1 MKRFF
6 IATIDDLSQGLR
18 INYIRR
24 FRKLTQDDVSNE
36 LGLIGS

>member
-6 IATIDDLSQGLR
+6 IATIDDLSQGSR

-24 FRKLTQDDVSNE
+24 FRKLTQDDVLNE